1 MKCPS
6 LEQIYDMD
14 IDNLLILKSDIEQ
27 NKINFD
33 MIP

>member
-6 LEQIYDMD
+6 LEQIYNRD

-27 NKINFD
+27 NKIKFD